1 MKDYVI
7 AKNEKVFVVL
17 AEKLGFTELVFI
29 NGDAQSEHSSAGP
42 SKALGL
48 DRVSKLKSNSGIK
61 LSSSKR
67 IFKSDIK
74 KDRNLIESKKTDI
87 IYGFETLSR
96 KDGFHF
102 LNSGLNHVL
111 VKLMKEKNVSYGL
124 SFSQLLNASRQEQA
138 VILGRILQNLKLCK
152 KYKVPVVVGSF
163 ANSPYQMRDSKD
175 LLAFARTLGL
185 QNYN

>member
-1 MKDYVI
+1 
-7 AKNEKVFVVL
+7 
-17 AEKLGFTELVFI
+17 
-29 NGDAQSEHSSAGP
+29 
-42 SKALGL
+42 
-48 DRVSKLKSNSGIK
+48 
-61 LSSSKR
+61 
-67 IFKSDIK
+67 
-74 KDRNLIESKKTDI
+74 
-87 IYGFETLSR
+87 
-96 KDGFHF
+96 
-102 LNSGLNHVL
+102 
-111 VKLMKEKNVSYGL
+111 MKEKNVSYGL

>member
-1 MKDYVI
+1 MLRRTMKDYVI
-7 AKNEKVFVVL
+7 AKNEKEFIAL

-29 NGDAQSEHSSAGP
+29 NGD
-42 SKALGL
+42 
-48 DRVSKLKSNSGIK
+48 VTKLKSKMK

-74 KDRNLIESKKTDI
+74 KDRGLIESKKADL

-102 LNSGLNHVL
+102 LNSGLNHVI
-111 VKLMKEKNVSYGL
+111 VKLMKDKNVSYGL
-124 SFSQLLNASRQEQA
+124 SFSQLVGVSKLEQSI
-138 VILGRILQNLKLCK
+138 ILGRIMQNIKLCK

-163 ANSPYQMRDSKD
+163 ANSPYLMRDSKD

-185 QNYN
+185 